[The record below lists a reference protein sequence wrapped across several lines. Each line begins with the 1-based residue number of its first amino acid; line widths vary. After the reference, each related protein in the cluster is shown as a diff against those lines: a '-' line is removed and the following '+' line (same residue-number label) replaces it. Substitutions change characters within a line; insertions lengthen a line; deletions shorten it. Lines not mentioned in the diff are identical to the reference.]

1 MLLASMALASDPED
15 PEMFYRK
22 LRKETRDTSKDTHGL
37 GRGGK
42 RILET
47 KETQDANKNTS
58 GLGHGEKRTLEIKQR
73 PQTLGRGGKRSLAV
87 NPRSLKGSSK
97 QGDPN
102 PVPNPDPNSCDG
114 HCNTQAPGGC
124 WCDEFCVGNGDCCS
138 DACDECTLSTCP
150 PANDLCENASLLNS
164 FQTGFTVSAT
174 LDNVGTCGTP
184 NTAAGVWYSVSG
196 ISGQITVDTCSPF
209 SNFDTKISVF
219 QGSCGILTCVDGN
232 DDENSGCSLN
242 GLLVV

>member
-1 MLLASMALASDPED
+1 MKKQSRPVSTLMLLASMALASDPED

-102 PVPNPDPNSCDG
+102 PVPN
-114 HCNTQAPGGC
+114 Q
-124 WCDEFCVGNGDCCS
+124 FCVGNGDCCS

-150 PANDLCENASLLNS
+150 PANDLCENASPLNS

-196 ISGQITVDTCSPF
+196 ISGQISVDTCSPF

-242 GLLVV
+242 GLFSSVT